1 MSKDY
6 SEKIAQ
12 LEQVAVQ
19 HRNDPMGAKARAD
32 LDRLLREIAD
42 EKAEDRHREAM
53 GESQKAEDRHRE
65 AMGESRRATW
75 WAGWATVIAGV
86 GAIAAI
92 VGLLLPFVMKQS
104 VQRESQPAPKP
115 DHSAISSTQP
125 KPSAPATEPNPKP
138 VAPSQDKKAKAL
150 QMPQKE

>member
-65 AMGESRRATW
+65 AMGESRRGAR
-75 WAGWATVIAGV
+75 WAGGASAVAGV
-86 GAIAAI
+86 GDGDCWSWRNCSDSRTTFTVCNEAVSAKRIAASAQTRSFGHFI
-92 VGLLLPFVMKQS
+92 NATQAFRAS
-104 VQRESQPAPKP
+104 HRTKP
-115 DHSAISSTQP
+115 EAS
-125 KPSAPATEPNPKP
+125 
-138 VAPSQDKKAKAL
+138 
-150 QMPQKE
+150 